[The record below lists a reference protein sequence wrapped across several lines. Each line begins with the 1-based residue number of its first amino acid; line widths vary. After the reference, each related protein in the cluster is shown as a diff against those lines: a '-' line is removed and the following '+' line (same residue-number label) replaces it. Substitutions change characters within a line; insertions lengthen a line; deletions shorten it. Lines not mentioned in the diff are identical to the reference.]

1 MYTIVHNIKR
11 MIGGPMD
18 ATKRG
23 LLSQIGPARL
33 ASATGLSRTYI
44 MKLKDGERT
53 AAKARAEDL
62 SRVAN
67 VIAKDKGLPPIFEPY
82 DFNPKLDPI
91 TSVIDDGLMVQVSSL
106 SLEETQVMPAKHLLS
121 RHSNEPWLRSV
132 IVSLVEGSTDSV
144 IYKSDR
150 IELYYGDI

>member
-1 MYTIVHNIKR
+1 
-11 MIGGPMD
+11 MD

-23 LLSQIGPARL
+23 LLSQIGPAAL

-53 AAKARAEDL
+53 ASKSSAEDL

-67 VIAKDKGLPPIFEPY
+67 QIAASKGLPPLFEPY

-91 TSVIDDGLMVQVSSL
+91 KGVIDEGLMVQVSSL
-106 SLEETQVMPAKHLLS
+106 SLEETQEMPAKHLLA
-121 RHSNEPWLRSV
+121 RHSNEPWLRAVVTALAS
-132 IVSLVEGSTDSV
+132 GATDSV

-150 IELYYGDI
+150 IELYLGET